1 MPAQGGALQVNFTS
15 ADLHKMYTDLKAA
28 PGAMQV
34 ELRKGMKVA
43 ADPMVK
49 RVKSSSSFSSRIPG
63 AVSAKVSFSAKSAA
77 VSVQVNSGK
86 APEARPLENGGKG
99 GTFRHPVYGNTDNW
113 VDQKA
118 QPFFFGNATKDAEMT
133 KAMNDVMDAF
143 AKRLGFK

>member
-43 ADPMVK
+43 AQPMVN
-49 RVKSSSSFSSRIPG
+49 RVKAGSSFSSRIPG
-63 AVSAKVSFSAKSAA
+63 AVSAKVSFSAKSAS
-77 VSVQVNSGK
+77 VSVQVDSKK

-99 GTFRHPVYGNTDNW
+99 GTFRHPVYGSDTW
-113 VDQKA
+113 VAQKA
-118 QPFFFGNATKDAEMT
+118 QPFFFPNVSKDAEVS
-133 KAMNDVMDAF
+133 KAMSDVMDAF
-143 AKRLGFK
+143 AKKLGFH